1 MEIEFDPAKRA
12 KTLEVRGLDMERAAE
27 VFEGVTWTVE
37 DARNDYG
44 ESRWMTAGMLDG
56 RMVMLLWTPRGDARR
71 IISLRKANAREQ
83 ATYSPRL
90 R

>member
-1 MEIEFDPAKRA
+1 MEVEYDPVKRA
-12 KTLEVRGLDMERAAE
+12 RTLEVRGLDMARAVE
-27 VFEGVTWTVE
+27 VFASLTWTVE
-37 DARNDYG
+37 DARKDYG
-44 ESRWMTAGMLDG
+44 ETRLMTAGMLDG
-56 RMVMLLWTPRGDARR
+56 RMVILLWTPRGDARR